1 MKSAATRRLL
11 ISVSCGAALSLA
23 AACSSSSSAAVSSTG
38 SSSAA
43 VVSAPPTSAAGSAPS
58 ATSAAAGA
66 SAATQAVSS
75 AVATVAGGSAG
86 TTTAPKAQDLKDI
99 NIAAFYSPTNNA
111 YVDAFNRTAASVSKQ
126 LGVKLTVFGSNDVS
140 TQIQQIQS
148 ASASG
153 TYNAWI
159 VSATDPNQECNLI
172 LAQAKKIPVLIMNQ
186 GLCGHDT
193 YTDGTIG
200 FVGGQTSAVYK
211 QYFDYIAKDN
221 PAGGNVILLTGP
233 NLNYNTINAVNGFKA
248 MTAANPSFKTVADQ
262 QIDYTSATAYDATTS
277 LLHAHP
283 ETNILI
289 TNYSDMTVGAA
300 RAISQLGLTSKIR
313 VYDLGA
319 SKQALADLKA
329 GQIRM
334 AYPLL
339 PVEEMTN
346 AITVMTDY
354 WQGKPVEKVTLDS
367 AALKFAGSPFITK
380 ANVDAFTPAY

>member
-1 MKSAATRRLL
+1 MESAAKRRLL
-11 ISVSCGAALSLA
+11 IGVSCGALLSLA
-23 AACSSSSSAAVSSTG
+23 AACSSSSSGSAA
-38 SSSAA
+38 SSSVSTPSEAS
-43 VVSAPPTSAAGSAPS
+43 SAPAAP
-58 ATSAAAGA
+58 ATSASAGA
-66 SAATQAVSS
+66 SAATSAITSAVSS
-75 AVATVAGGSAG
+75 ALASSAAGAG
-86 TTTAPKAQDLKDI
+86 TNTAPKAQDLKDI
-99 NIAAFYSPTNNA
+99 NIATFYSPTNNA
-111 YVDAFNRTAASVSKQ
+111 YVDAFNKTAASVSKQ

-148 ASASG
+148 ASTSG

-159 VSATDPNQECNLI
+159 IAATDPNQECNLI
-172 LAQAKKIPVLIMNQ
+172 LAQAKKIPVMVMNQ

-193 YTDGTIG
+193 YTDGTVG
-200 FVGGQTSAVYK
+200 FAGGQTAAVYK
-211 QYFDYIAKDN
+211 QYFGYIVKDN

-233 NLNYNTINAVNGFKA
+233 DLNYNTINAVNGFKA
-248 MTAANPSFKTVADQ
+248 VTAANPSFKTVADQ

-283 ETNILI
+283 EANILI

-300 RAISQLGLTSKIR
+300 RAISQLGLTSKVR

-346 AITVMTDY
+346 AINVMADY
-354 WQGKPVEKVTLDS
+354 WQGKPVQKVTLDS
-367 AALKFAGSPFITK
+367 ARLKFAGSPFITT
-380 ANVDAFTPAY
+380 ANVDAFSPVY